1 MLFVKNMR
9 ARKSTNFDITTFE
22 STQADSTLTTFDGPD
37 FGSVKAP
44 AQFDG
49 DLTTF
54 TTQYDHTDVSEFVGF
69 GRRAQAELTTFESD
83 SVQYKPAFGQQKGA
97 MSSLTTFE
105 SDSTSYNPELSF
117 GQRARNVDSLTTFD
131 SDSTVSRRSKS
142 SFGKQTKPMQSLTT
156 FDSDTNDQTALTT
169 FDVAPN
175 QLDNNTLTTWATDTN
190 NLHL

>member
-1 MLFVKNMR
+1 MR
-9 ARKSTNFDITTFE
+9 ARRPANSDITTFE
-22 STQADSTLTTFDGPD
+22 STQLDSLTTFDGPD

-54 TTQYDHTDVSEFVGF
+54 TTQYHHTDVTESVGSD
-69 GRRAQAELTTFESD
+69 RADQRELTTFDSED
-83 SVQYKPAFGQQKGA
+83 SVPYKPAFGRQTGG

-105 SDSTSYNPELSF
+105 SDSMSYNPQLSF
-117 GQRARNVDSLTTFD
+117 GKRARGMDSLTTFD
-131 SDSTVSRRSKS
+131 SDSTVSRKSKS
-142 SFGKQTKPMQSLTT
+142 GFGKRGRVMESLTT
-156 FDSDTNDQTALTT
+156 FDSDTHSETALTT

-175 QLDNNTLTTWATDTN
+175 QIDNNTLTTWATDSN

>member
-1 MLFVKNMR
+1 MR
-9 ARKSTNFDITTFE
+9 ARKSTNSDITTFE

-37 FGSVKAP
+37 FGSAKPV
-44 AQFDG
+44 AQVDG

-54 TTQYDHTDVSEFVGF
+54 TSQYHHTDVTESVGF
-69 GRRAQAELTTFESD
+69 GRADQGEPLTTFESEE
-83 SVQYKPAFGQQKGA
+83 SVQYKPAFGRQTGG

-105 SDSTSYNPELSF
+105 SDSMSYNPELSF

-156 FDSDTNDQTALTT
+156 FDSDTHGDTALTT

-175 QLDNNTLTTWATDTN
+175 QINNDTLTSWATDTN